1 MKKITAFQICFI
13 AFCTVMNLV
22 GGSIALMLKL
32 PIYLDSIGTF
42 LTAALLGPA
51 YGVIP
56 GILSGI
62 ISGGSTDIYAF
73 YFIPVQIMTGIMAGF
88 VFKTSWIKKWKTPIG
103 VLFISFPGT
112 AVSAVITA
120 FLFGGVTSSGSS
132 ILVVLLHKL
141 GMNLVTSVF
150 IVQALTDYLDRF
162 LAVGITAAMLALM
175 SDSMKGQI
183 KKYA

>member
-13 AFCTVMNLV
+13 AFCTVINLV

-62 ISGGSTDIYAF
+62 ISGVSADIYAF

-88 VFKTSWIKKWKTPIG
+88 VFKTSWIKKWKTPFG
-103 VLFISFPGT
+103 VLFISLPGT

-132 ILVVLLHKL
+132 ILVILLHKL

-162 LAVGITAAMLALM
+162 LAVGITAAVLALM